1 MWCKLA
7 SRVAEEHVD
16 ALLARADAVVSSS
29 DHEETLNWD
38 GKDFFVGE
46 LPEDDNF
53 DLLRLFHLQ
62 IWPEISNVVALDVP
76 VIDHASLLIK
86 GAGAQG
92 TAIHQDRPY
101 WVGKEASPTIF
112 SVWIALEDMSKERGG
127 LMLSRDNQIG
137 VSEMTSFNAGSV
149 LEHEQGAPAGGFP
162 ISIPDQ
168 IAARMAE
175 SMRLVEMAKGEA
187 VAFDSFEPHM
197 SGPNTTASPRLAMKI
212 AYAEGAGKTL
222 YLARTDTLAG
232 RGPREG
238 LGQLNQ

>member
-62 IWPEISNVVALDVP
+62 IWPEISNVVAIDVP
-76 VIDHASLLIK
+76 VIDHASLLTK
-86 GAGAQG
+86 GAGAEG

-101 WVGKEASPTIF
+101 WVRKEASPTIF

-137 VSEMTSFNAGSV
+137 R
-149 LEHEQGAPAGGFP
+149 Q
-162 ISIPDQ
+162 
-168 IAARMAE
+168 
-175 SMRLVEMAKGEA
+175 
-187 VAFDSFEPHM
+187 
-197 SGPNTTASPRLAMKI
+197 
-212 AYAEGAGKTL
+212 
-222 YLARTDTLAG
+222 
-232 RGPREG
+232 
-238 LGQLNQ
+238 

>member
-1 MWCKLA
+1 MLTLCLRGRMQS
-7 SRVAEEHVD
+7 SRH
-16 ALLARADAVVSSS
+16 L
-29 DHEETLNWD
+29 TTKLNWD

-62 IWPEISNVVALDVP
+62 IWPEISNVVAFDVP
-76 VIDHASLLIK
+76 VIDHASLLIE
-86 GAGAQG
+86 GAGAEG

-101 WVGKEASPTIF
+101 WVRKEASPTIF
-112 SVWIALEDMSKERGG
+112 SVWIALDDMSKERGG
-127 LMLSRDNQIG
+127 LMLSRENQIG
-137 VSEMTSFNAGSV
+137 VSEMASFNNGSV

-168 IAARMAE
+168 IADRMAE
-175 SMRLVEMAKGEA
+175 SMRFVDMAKGEA

>member
-1 MWCKLA
+1 MWCKLT
-7 SRVAEEHVD
+7 SRVAHEHVD
-16 ALLARADAVVSSS
+16 ALLARADAIVSSS
-29 DHEETLNWD
+29 DHKETVNWD

-46 LPEDDNF
+46 HPEDGNF

-62 IWPEISNVVALDVP
+62 IWPEISNVVAFDVP
-76 VIDHASLLIK
+76 IIDHASLLIK

-101 WVGKEASPTIF
+101 WVRKEASPTIF

-137 VSEMTSFNAGSV
+137 VTEMTSFDTGSV
-149 LEHEQGAPAGGFP
+149 LEHQQGAQAGGFP

-175 SMRLVEMAKGEA
+175 SMRFVDMAKGEA

-197 SGPNTTASPRLAMKI
+197 SGPNITATPRLAMKI
-212 AYAEGAGKTL
+212 AYAEGAEKTH
-222 YLARTDTLAG
+222 YLAQTDALEARTA
-232 RGPREG
+232 
-238 LGQLNQ
+238 